1 MLLCIDIGNT
11 NIMLGIYEDET
22 ADSPLGPHWRLAT
35 IHERMPDEFGMQLLG
50 LLAHVHIAPAQIM
63 GVAIASGVP
72 PLTSKWTDVCRT
84 YLARE
89 PLIVSATMKTGMPIL
104 YDNPSAV
111 GADRIVDAV
120 AAYNRYGRAEGVPI
134 CIVDFGTATTFEA
147 VTAQGEY
154 LGGAIAPG
162 VGIAS
167 DALYQRAA
175 ALPKVDIVQ
184 PPAAI
189 GRNTV
194 HAMQSGIFFGYVG
207 MIEGMVARIKA
218 ELGSGTKVV
227 ATGGLAPIIA
237 SGTDVIDII
246 EPWLTLDGLRM
257 IYRMNKDSVHTDN
270 T

>member
-11 NIMLGIYEDET
+11 NIMLGVYTDAT
-22 ADSPLGPHWRLAT
+22 DGASLGPHWRLAT
-35 IHERMPDEFGMQLLG
+35 VHERMPDEFGMQLLG
-50 LLAHVHIAPAQIM
+50 LLGYANMSPNQIT
-63 GVAIASGVP
+63 GVAIASGVA
-72 PLTSKWTDVCRT
+72 PLTGKWTEVCRR
-84 YLARE
+84 YLSRK
-89 PLIVSATMKTGMPIL
+89 PLIVTSQLETGMPIL
-104 YDNPSAV
+104 YDNPTSV

-120 AAYNRYGRAEGVPI
+120 AAYTRYGGPL

-147 VTAQGEY
+147 VTARGEY

-162 VGIAS
+162 VGVAA
-167 DALYQRAA
+167 DALYRRAA

-207 MIEGMVARIKA
+207 MVESMVARFKA
-218 ELGSGTKVV
+218 ELGTETKVV
-227 ATGGLAPIIA
+227 ATGGLAPVIA
-237 SGTDVIDII
+237 AGTEVIDII

-257 IYRMNKDSVHTDN
+257 IYLMNHTQTDRGEPR
-270 T
+270 

>member
-11 NIMLGIYEDET
+11 NIMLGLYADET
-22 ADSPLGPHWRLAT
+22 DSDSLGPHWRLAT

-50 LLAHVHIAPAQIM
+50 LLNYAGIAPSQIT
-63 GVAIASGVP
+63 GVAIASGVA
-72 PLTSKWTDVCRT
+72 PLTGKWSEVCRT
-84 YLARE
+84 YLSCQ
-89 PLIVSATMKTGMPIL
+89 PLIVTSQLKTGMPIL
-104 YDNPSAV
+104 YDNPASV

-120 AAYNRYGRAEGVPI
+120 AAYRRYGGPL

-147 VTAQGEY
+147 VTANGEY

-162 VGIAS
+162 VGIAA
-167 DALYQRAA
+167 DALYRHAA

-184 PPAAI
+184 PPSAI

-207 MIEGMVARIKA
+207 MVESMVARFKI
-218 ELGSGTKVV
+218 ELGPKTKVV

-237 SGTDVIDII
+237 AGTNVIDII

-257 IYRMNKDSVHTDN
+257 IYLMNKES
-270 T
+270 